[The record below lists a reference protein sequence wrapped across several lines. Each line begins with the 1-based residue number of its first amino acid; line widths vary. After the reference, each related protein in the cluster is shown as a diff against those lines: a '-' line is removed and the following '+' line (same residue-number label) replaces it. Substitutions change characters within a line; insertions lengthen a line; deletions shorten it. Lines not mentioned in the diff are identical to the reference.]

1 MIIDSN
7 LLDGL
12 RIGFGCGFLFTL
24 LFVIIVLWV
33 CMKSEDDDS
42 KGGADER
49 DITVSKRTD

>member
-1 MIIDSN
+1 MSFVSSSFED
-7 LLDGL
+7 
-12 RIGFGCGFLFTL
+12 FLEAFKKRHP
-24 LFVIIVLWV
+24 LWV

>member
-1 MIIDSN
+1 MLIDSN

-12 RIGFGCGFLFTL
+12 RLGFGCGFLFTL

-42 KGGADER
+42 KGGE
-49 DITVSKRTD
+49 K